1 MWRSRNNRD
10 GTTVVCIAC
19 GTSLPR
25 SEAREYDKEG
35 NRWERHDKSFEH
47 LCKECY
53 RGLCHQPRD
62 ELEGLLV
69 DVERAV
75 GSDDARDGPDHDPPG
90 GADPGDDPTLPADP
104 DAAAGERRPDA
115 TDGDRSF
122 LAEYFRAV
130 EERYGPAEGPGREP

>member
-1 MWRSRNNRD
+1 MWRYRNNRD

-25 SEAREYDKEG
+25 SETREYDKEG
-35 NRWERHDKSFEH
+35 NRWDRHDKSFEH

-62 ELEGLLV
+62 ELEGLLI

-75 GSDDARDGPDHDPPG
+75 DAERGAEGSVGPDCGRADG
-90 GADPGDDPTLPADP
+90 GADQSGD
-104 DAAAGERRPDA
+104 
-115 TDGDRSF
+115 TDRTF
-122 LAEYFRAV
+122 LAEYFSAV
-130 EERYGPAEGPGREP
+130 EERYGPAEGPGHES